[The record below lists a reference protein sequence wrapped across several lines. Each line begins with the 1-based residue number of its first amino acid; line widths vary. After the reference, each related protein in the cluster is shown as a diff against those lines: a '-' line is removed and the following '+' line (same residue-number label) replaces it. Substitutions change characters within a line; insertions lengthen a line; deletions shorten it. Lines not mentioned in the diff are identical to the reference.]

1 MKTDDE
7 WLDIIF
13 DKSRVSAIR
22 RAGNETA
29 ARKMEAVGKI
39 RLRFVRITTPAGT
52 TVCLATNIP
61 ESLADTD
68 EMAMLYHKRWGI
80 ETAFDDLKNKLQI
93 ENFTGSKPVIIE
105 QDVYATGYLYNI
117 MVDIM
122 QDADI
127 ERTTDESDYK
137 YPLQINRNIAIGLMK
152 EAVIR
157 LLLTEDAEKQTKIMN
172 GLITEINRFLLP
184 VRPGRSCYRSPVKL
198 ESRNSNV
205 RKRSY

>member
-7 WLDIIF
+7 WLDVIF

-29 ARKMEAVGKI
+29 AQQMESAGKI
-39 RLRFVRITTPAGT
+39 RLRFVRITTPTET

-61 ESLADTD
+61 ESLANTD

-122 QDADI
+122 QDADT
-127 ERTTDESDYK
+127 ERTTNESDYK
-137 YPLQINRNIAIGLMK
+137 YTLQINRNIAIGLMK

-157 LLLTEDAEKQTKIMN
+157 LLLTEDAEKQAKIMN
-172 GLITEINRFLLP
+172 CLITEINRFLLP
-184 VRPGRSCYRSPVKL
+184 VRPGRSCHRSPVKL

>member
-1 MKTDDE
+1 MQ
-7 WLDIIF
+7 
-13 DKSRVSAIR
+13 
-22 RAGNETA
+22 
-29 ARKMEAVGKI
+29 
-39 RLRFVRITTPAGT
+39 
-52 TVCLATNIP
+52 IP
-61 ESLADTD
+61 TR
-68 EMAMLYHKRWGI
+68 YHKRWGI

-122 QDADI
+122 QDADT
-127 ERTTDESDYK
+127 ERTLDDSDYRH
-137 YPLQINRNIAIGLMK
+137 PLQINRNIAIGLMK

-157 LLLTEDAEKQTKIMN
+157 LLLTEDAEKQAKIMN
-172 GLITEINRFLLP
+172 CLITEINRFLLP
-184 VRPGRSCYRSPVKL
+184 VRPGRSCHRSPVKL

>member
-1 MKTDDE
+1 M
-7 WLDIIF
+7 
-13 DKSRVSAIR
+13 IR
-22 RAGNETA
+22 AEFQHTIQQQ
-29 ARKMEAVGKI
+29 MEAAGKI
-39 RLRFVRITTPAGT
+39 RLRFVRITNPTGT

-68 EMAMLYHKRWGI
+68 EMATLYHKRWGI

-105 QDVYATGYLYNI
+105 HDVYATGYLYNI

-127 ERTTDESDYK
+127 ERITDESDYK

-152 EAVIR
+152 
-157 LLLTEDAEKQTKIMN
+157 
-172 GLITEINRFLLP
+172 
-184 VRPGRSCYRSPVKL
+184 
-198 ESRNSNV
+198 
-205 RKRSY
+205 